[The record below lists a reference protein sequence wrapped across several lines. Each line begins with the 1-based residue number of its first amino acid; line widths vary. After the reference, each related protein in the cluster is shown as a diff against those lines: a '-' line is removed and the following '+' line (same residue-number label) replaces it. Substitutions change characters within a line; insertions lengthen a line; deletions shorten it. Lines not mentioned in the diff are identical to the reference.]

1 MFLIFILIIDIIV
14 EFILDYHKTVIIY
27 NIEEL
32 KIKLQHEENGI
43 NLIRSYLVT
52 EYEVSPIMFKRNWWE
67 ISWDKRKIRESKI
80 KEYV

>member
-52 EYEVSPIMFKRNWWE
+52 EYEVSPIMFKRN
-67 ISWDKRKIRESKI
+67 
-80 KEYV
+80 